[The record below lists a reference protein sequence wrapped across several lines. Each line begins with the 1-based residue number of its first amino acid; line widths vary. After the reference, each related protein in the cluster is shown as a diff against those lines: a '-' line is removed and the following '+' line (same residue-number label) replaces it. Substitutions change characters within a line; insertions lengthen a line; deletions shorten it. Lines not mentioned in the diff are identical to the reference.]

1 MGILTVFFMK
11 ENQALK
17 TAYSG
22 IEGSFAEIAAWK
34 ICPDSERVPFRTFA
48 EAYHAVEE
56 GACDMAVLPIENSY
70 AGEVGTVSDLMFH
83 GSLHVSGVYEL
94 PVSHCLLGVPG
105 STKETVQ
112 TVISH
117 PQALEQCDSYLL
129 AGHFNRVPHE
139 NTARAAKEV
148 AKRGDPTV
156 GAIASAETAE
166 LYGLIVLERYINDR
180 ADNTTRFA
188 VLERG
193 ERTVHTTSEEEPVC
207 SILLF
212 TVRDGAGTLARA
224 LSVLADFGY
233 NMRVIRSR
241 PLKNRSW
248 AYYFYTEVDGNLFS
262 EKGERMLSGLSY
274 ECGEMKVAGTFVPG
288 KSLNAERES

>member
-1 MGILTVFFMK
+1 MK
-11 ENQALK
+11 I
-17 TAYSG
+17 AYSG
-22 IEGSFAEIAAWK
+22 IEGSFAQIAAWR
-34 ICPDSERVPFRTFA
+34 IAPDSESVPYRTFA
-48 EAYHAVEE
+48 QAYRAVEE

-70 AGEVGTVSDLMFH
+70 AGEVGTVSDLLFH
-83 GSLHVSGVYEL
+83 GSLLVSGVYEL

-105 STKETVQ
+105 STRDTVK

-117 PQALEQCDSYLL
+117 PQALEQCDSYLSANGL
-129 AGHFNRVPHE
+129 ARLPHE

-148 AKRGDPTV
+148 ASRGDVTV

-166 LYGLIVLERYINDR
+166 LYGLIVLERYINDQV
-180 ADNTTRFA
+180 DNTTRFA
-188 VLERG
+188 LLERG
-193 ERTVHTTSEEEPVC
+193 ERTMHTEEEEPVC

-241 PLKNRSW
+241 PLKNKSW

-274 ECGEMKVAGTFVPG
+274 ECGEMKVAGTFIPG
-288 KSLNAERES
+288 KSLKTERES